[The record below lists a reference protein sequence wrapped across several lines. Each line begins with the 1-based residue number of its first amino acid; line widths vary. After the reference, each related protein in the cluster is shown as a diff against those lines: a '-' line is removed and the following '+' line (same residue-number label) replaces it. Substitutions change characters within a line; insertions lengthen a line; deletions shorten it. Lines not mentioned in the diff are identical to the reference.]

1 MTDKVQAVNTREIAL
16 KVLNDINQNG
26 NFSHTVMNKTL
37 NQYQSLSKQ
46 DRAFITRIC
55 EGTLER
61 MITLDYVINKYS
73 KIKVNKMKPYIR
85 NLLRMSLYQI
95 EYMSQV
101 PDSAVCNEAV
111 KLVKSKGFASLSGFV
126 NGVLR
131 NIIRDK
137 ENITYPL
144 EEDRVNYLSITY
156 SMPEWILDSWL
167 KEYDYAVVKGMLEA
181 FLKEKETI
189 IRCNTSKITVEDLK
203 EKLEK
208 EEIKII
214 PGSYIE
220 EALGISN
227 YNYLSQLQSFQ
238 EGYFLVQDESSMMVG
253 AAAGVKPGDYVI
265 DVCSAPGG
273 KSLHIADKL
282 NGTGFVDA
290 RDVSLYKVGLIN
302 ENIERTGF
310 KNIKTR
316 VVDALITD
324 KESINKADIVVAD
337 LPCSGLGVIGKK
349 PDIKYNMTS
358 EKQKDLVKLQREILT
373 VVQNYVK
380 PGGVLLY
387 STCTINQDENLG
399 NVLWFIKE
407 FGYTLENLDDY
418 LPKVL
423 KSETKEKGYIQLL
436 PGIHETD
443 GFFVARLRK
452 NQ

>member
-1 MTDKVQAVNTREIAL
+1 MTNTREIAL

-111 KLVKSKGFASLSGFV
+111 KLVKSKGFANLSGFV

-131 NIIRDK
+131 NIIRDRD
-137 ENITYPL
+137 NITFPKE
-144 EEDRVNYLSITY
+144 EEDRVKFLSVVY
-156 SMPEWILDSWL
+156 SMPEWILNNWL
-167 KEYDYAVVKGMLEA
+167 KEYDYNIVKGMLEG
-181 FLKEKETI
+181 FLREKGTT
-189 IRCNTSKITVEDLK
+189 IRCNTGRITVEELKTALEQEQVTVTSGSYLK
-203 EKLEK
+203 EAL
-208 EEIKII
+208 KIRD
-214 PGSYIE
+214 
-220 EALGISN
+220 
-227 YNYLSQLQSFQ
+227 YNYLSQLKAFND
-238 EGYFLVQDESSMMVG
+238 GYFLVQDESSMIVG
-253 AAAGVKPGDYVI
+253 EVSGVKQGDYVI

-282 NGTGFVDA
+282 QGTGFVDA
-290 RDVSLYKVGLIN
+290 RDLSLYKVGLIK
-302 ENIERTGF
+302 ENIARAGY
-310 KNIKTR
+310 KNIEAK
-316 VVDALITD
+316 VMDALAAD
-324 KESINKADIVVAD
+324 NESMNKADIVIAD

-349 PDIKYNMTS
+349 PDIKYNMTG
-358 EKQKDLVKLQREILT
+358 EKQKELVKLQRDILT
-373 VVQNYVK
+373 VVQGYVK
-380 PGGVLLY
+380 TGGVLIY
-387 STCTINQDENLG
+387 STCTINREENIG
-399 NVLWFIKE
+399 NVMWFIKE
-407 FGYTLENLDDY
+407 FGYTLENIDNY
-418 LPKVL
+418 LPEVL
-423 KSETKEKGYIQLL
+423 RSETTNKGYIQLI
-436 PGIHETD
+436 PGLHDTD

-452 NQ
+452 NK

>member
-1 MTDKVQAVNTREIAL
+1 MTNTREIAL

-111 KLVKSKGFASLSGFV
+111 KLVKSKGFANLSGFV

-131 NIIRDK
+131 NIIRDRD
-137 ENITYPL
+137 NITFPKE
-144 EEDRVNYLSITY
+144 EEDRVKFLSVVY
-156 SMPEWILDSWL
+156 SMPEWILNNWL
-167 KEYDYAVVKGMLEA
+167 KEYDYNIVKGMLEG
-181 FLKEKETI
+181 FLREKGTT
-189 IRCNTSKITVEDLK
+189 IRCNTGRITVEELKTALEQEQVTVTSGSYLK
-203 EKLEK
+203 EAL
-208 EEIKII
+208 KIRD
-214 PGSYIE
+214 
-220 EALGISN
+220 
-227 YNYLSQLQSFQ
+227 YNYLNQLKAFND
-238 EGYFLVQDESSMMVG
+238 GYFLVQDESSMIVG
-253 AAAGVKPGDYVI
+253 EVSGVKQGDYVI

-282 NGTGFVDA
+282 QGTGFVDA
-290 RDVSLYKVGLIN
+290 RDLSLYKVGLIK
-302 ENIERTGF
+302 ENIARAGY
-310 KNIKTR
+310 KNIEAK
-316 VVDALITD
+316 VMDALAAD
-324 KESINKADIVVAD
+324 NESMNKADIVIAD

-349 PDIKYNMTS
+349 PDIKYNMTG
-358 EKQKDLVKLQREILT
+358 EKQKELVKLQRDILT
-373 VVQNYVK
+373 VVQGYVK
-380 PGGVLLY
+380 TGGVLIY
-387 STCTINQDENLG
+387 STCTINREENIG
-399 NVLWFIKE
+399 NVMWFIKE
-407 FGYTLENLDDY
+407 FGYTLENIDNY
-418 LPKVL
+418 LPEVL
-423 KSETKEKGYIQLL
+423 RSETTNKGYIQLI
-436 PGIHETD
+436 PGLHDTD

-452 NQ
+452 NK